1 MNQCIEI
8 LKKMNNTAK
17 KNGDIPVSAIILKDN
32 KIIAKAY
39 NKKYK
44 NNNPFDHAEVLA
56 IKKACKKLK
65 TSNLID
71 CEMIVSLKPCKMCYE
86 LINECRLKKV
96 YFILDNNKIIN
107 NTTEYIKIDT
117 ESKYFQGE
125 LSNFFKNKR

>member
-1 MNQCIEI
+1 MTEPGQNRKIAALNIILCAHFYLGEIMNQCIEI
-8 LKKMNNTAK
+8 LKKMNNKAK

-96 YFILDNNKIIN
+96 YFI
-107 NTTEYIKIDT
+107 
-117 ESKYFQGE
+117 
-125 LSNFFKNKR
+125 FFAVP

>member
-8 LKKMNNTAK
+8 LKKMNNKAK

-107 NTTEYIKIDT
+107 NTTEYIRIDT

-125 LSNFFKNKR
+125 LSSFFKNKR

>member
-1 MNQCIEI
+1 MKYEKI
-8 LKKMNNTAK
+8 LEKLNNKAIN
-17 KNGDIPVSAIILKDN
+17 NGDIPVSAIIIKEN
-32 KIIAKAY
+32 RIIAKAY
-39 NKKYK
+39 NQKYK
-44 NNNPFDHAEVLA
+44 NNNPLDHAEVLA

-107 NTTEYIKIDT
+107 NTTEYIRIDT

-125 LSNFFKNKR
+125 LSSFFKNKR